1 MSITILEKV
10 DDIGQFVNT
19 ACRFS
24 KRAAGGVDKEPYYSY
39 NTVNRTT

>member
-19 ACRFS
+19 ACRLG
-24 KRAAGGVDKEPYYSY
+24 KRAAGGLTK
-39 NTVNRTT
+39 NRITRIIQ